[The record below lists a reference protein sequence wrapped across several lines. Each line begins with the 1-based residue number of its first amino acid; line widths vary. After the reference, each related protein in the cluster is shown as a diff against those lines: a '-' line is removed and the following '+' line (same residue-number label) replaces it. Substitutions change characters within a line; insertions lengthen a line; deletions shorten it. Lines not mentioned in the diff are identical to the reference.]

1 MQQETVS
8 RGCTAAGKGGNEMI
22 YTVTFNPSLDYIV
35 SVDDFRLGLTNRTS
49 SELLLPGGK
58 GINVSTILTNLGIE
72 STALGFVA
80 GFTGDEIIRR
90 AEQIGVR
97 SDFIRI
103 EDGISRIN
111 VKLKSIDGTEINGMG
126 PDISGEKT
134 EELMRKLDVLDK
146 GDVLVLA
153 GSIPSSMP
161 DDIYSRILKRLEG
174 KAVTFVVDATG
185 ELLLN
190 VLKYHPFLIKPNNHE
205 LGDLFGVELKTR
217 KEVVPYGR
225 KLQEMGARNVLIS
238 MAGEG
243 AVLVAEDGS
252 VYDTPAPKGVLV
264 NAVGSGDSMVAGFT
278 AGWMEKKDYR
288 HAFYMGVAAGSA
300 SAFSEYLATK
310 DEIMS
315 LYERIV

>member
-1 MQQETVS
+1 
-8 RGCTAAGKGGNEMI
+8 MI

-35 SVDDFRLGLTNRTS
+35 SVDDFKLGLTNRTS

-80 GFTGDEIIRR
+80 GFTGDEIIRKV
-90 AEQIGVR
+90 EEIGVR

-126 PDISGEKT
+126 PDISPEKT
-134 EELMRKLDVLDK
+134 EELMKKLDVLVP

-153 GSIPSSMP
+153 GSIPVSMP
-161 DDIYSRILKRLEG
+161 DDIYSRIMERLEG
-174 KAVTFVVDATG
+174 KGVTFVVDATG

-205 LGDLFGVELKTR
+205 LGDIFGVKLKTR
-217 KEVVPYGR
+217 EEVVPYGR
-225 KLQEMGARNVLIS
+225 KLQEMGAKNVLIS

-252 VYDTPAPKGVLV
+252 VYETPAPKGVLV

-288 HAFYMGVAAGSA
+288 HAFYMGVASGSA

-310 DEIMS
+310 DEIME
-315 LYERIV
+315 LYKRII

>member
-1 MQQETVS
+1 
-8 RGCTAAGKGGNEMI
+8 MI

-205 LGDLFGVELKTR
+205 LGDLFGAELKTR

>member
-1 MQQETVS
+1 
-8 RGCTAAGKGGNEMI
+8 MI

-225 KLQEMGARNVLIS
+225 KLQEMGAKNVLIS

>member
-1 MQQETVS
+1 
-8 RGCTAAGKGGNEMI
+8 MI

-35 SVDDFRLGLTNRTS
+35 SVDDFKLGLTNRTS

-72 STALGFVA
+72 STALGFIA
-80 GFTGDEIIRR
+80 GFTGTEIVRR
-90 AEQIGVR
+90 AERIGIR

-103 EDGISRIN
+103 EEGISRIN

-126 PDISGEKT
+126 PDISSEKVT
-134 EELMRKLDVLDK
+134 ELMEKLEVLGE

-153 GSIPSSMP
+153 GSIPSTMP
-161 DDIYSRILKRLEG
+161 DDIYSRILEGLEG
-174 KAVTFVVDATG
+174 KGVTFIVDATG
-185 ELLLN
+185 DLLLK

-205 LGDLFGVELKTR
+205 MGDIFHVELKTR
-217 KEVVPYGR
+217 EEVIPYGK

-252 VYDTPAPKGVLV
+252 VYDAPAPKGVLV

-278 AGWMEKKDYR
+278 AGWIEKKDYR
-288 HAFYMGVAAGSA
+288 HAFYMGVASGSA
-300 SAFSEYLATK
+300 SAFSEYLATR
-310 DEIMS
+310 DEIMD
-315 LYERIV
+315 LYNKIV